1 MEGADL
7 IKLLVELPLAGVV
20 IYAIRELKP
29 VLEKHFEQQRA
40 QFGEMT
46 KLVAEVVAGQKT
58 LSEGQEALKQALLGM
73 GLRLDR
79 VEVKVEEL
87 VEATDAHHT

>member
-1 MEGADL
+1 MEGTDL
-7 IKLLVELPLAGVV
+7 IKLLFELPLAGVV

-40 QFGEMT
+40 QFAEMT

-58 LSEGQEALKQALLGM
+58 LSEGQEALKHALLAMGM
-73 GLRLDR
+73 RLDR

-87 VEATDAHHT
+87 VEAAEGQHA